1 MPCASAEIPAST
13 AGTTTEAMLIMTVM
27 MLCTIG
33 MTAWM
38 AEPMICIAVIMAE
51 PRPLMMPAIDG
62 AAAVKVC
69 RMMGTTV
76 PVRKLKMSWMIGFT
90 VVCAKLTIC
99 PTTPITD
106 CRMFVSP
113 SKAAPASSPNRFVM
127 VSRNGASAFATPPSA
142 NSPVMKLPTFC
153 STPMNLSN
161 TATPVSPNTFWMI
174 PRMSSRWSPKMLTTA
189 MMEEITPITGAA
201 PAKMLPKPEA
211 MGPHTVPSTP
221 APDFA
226 TVPRLPSTPPMAFP
240 APELA
245 MPLTKP
251 PALPSRPDRFC
262 WMMLP

>member
-90 VVCAKLTIC
+90 VACAKLTIC

-106 CRMFVSP
+106 CRMVVSP

-127 VSRNGASAFATPPSA
+127 VSPQRGQRICHAA
-142 NSPVMKLPTFC
+142 VRKQ
-153 STPMNLSN
+153 
-161 TATPVSPNTFWMI
+161 
-174 PRMSSRWSPKMLTTA
+174 SRD
-189 MMEEITPITGAA
+189 EAA
-201 PAKMLPKPEA
+201 HVLQHAHELVEHGHA
-211 MGPHTVPSTP
+211 GIAEYVLDD
-221 APDFA
+221 APDVFQVVA
-226 TVPRLPSTPPMAFP
+226 QDAHHGDDGGDHADHRRGSREDASEAGGDGTPHGPQHTGSRLRHGAQ
-240 APELA
+240 A
-245 MPLTKP
+245 P
-251 PALPSRPDRFC
+251 PARRRWLFPRRSWRCRSQSRPPYPAGRIGSVG
-262 WMMLP
+262 